1 MNPVTGSLQQQWKR
15 YRKALKRCQRKFSPA
30 AIHDFRIE
38 TRRLLSGLE
47 LLGSLLPARRL
58 DKARRLL
65 KRPLDLFDELRD
77 TQVLLETLAR
87 THRRSSAAR
96 LFRASLLKR
105 EQRCARRTR
114 KQIQKVRI
122 RRLGKLV
129 NEYQGDLGELL
140 ADSTPRKALAALL
153 RSVNRAFRRASR
165 LRAGVNPRDTT
176 TIHRARVAFKK
187 FRYMVEALGQSLTA
201 VPPERLVAMRRYQ
214 TMMGNIQDSAV
225 LLAALDRF
233 LLKQRVSPES
243 ARLFR
248 AQLLRRRQRLI
259 GRYLAAADQLLAFW
273 PLSQGSP
280 LRAAPLR
287 NPL

>member
-1 MNPVTGSLQQQWKR
+1 MNPVTGSLQLQWKR
-15 YRKALKRCQRKFSPA
+15 YRKALKRCQRKFSPG

-87 THRRSSAAR
+87 THRRFSTAR
-96 LFRASLLKR
+96 LFRVSLLKR

-114 KQIQKVRI
+114 KQIQKVRT

-129 NEYQGDLGELL
+129 NECQEDLAEQL
-140 ADSTPRKALAALL
+140 ANSTPRKALAALM
-153 RSVNRAFRRASR
+153 RSAHRAFRRACR
-165 LRAGVNPRDTT
+165 LRACVNPSDTA

-233 LLKQRVSPES
+233 LLKERVSPES

-259 GRYLAAADQLLAFW
+259 RRYLAAADQLLAFW
-273 PLSQGSP
+273 PLPEGHFPQGDTP
-280 LRAAPLR
+280 KPT
-287 NPL
+287 